1 MSYILEALKKSDQQ
15 RQRGATPTLPTAPLI
30 VTAPKQSFPVFY
42 GLLAA
47 ALLCAGIVIGW
58 LRPWQADQSVHVAEP
73 GVVKSAMP
81 ISNQEVSNTLPNLS
95 EINSKL
101 EQKLPIQ
108 NSTPI
113 ARVNPKVNVRKSDI
127 ALPVQPV
134 MVAMSEVIP
143 APTQKKSV
151 APVEV
156 SESKTIPLAELPL
169 TIQHELPAM
178 TIQLHSYSSKPI
190 NSIVSINSRM
200 MKEGE
205 SLAPGLVLEQIT
217 PDGVILSFK
226 GYRFQRGIW

>member
-15 RQRGATPTLPTAPLI
+15 RQRGATPTLPTSPMI
-30 VTAPKQSFPVFY
+30 VAAPKQSFPMFY

-58 LRPWQADQSVHVAEP
+58 LRPWQTNQSVHVAEP
-73 GVVKSAMP
+73 EIVKSVMP
-81 ISNQEVSNTLPNLS
+81 ISNQVASNVLPNLA
-95 EINSKL
+95 EINSQS

-108 NSTPI
+108 NSAPI
-113 ARVNPKVNVRKSDI
+113 ARVIPKIEIKKSDI
-127 ALPVQPV
+127 STPVQPV
-134 MVAMSEVIP
+134 IVAISEVIP
-143 APTQKKSV
+143 APIQKKSTI
-151 APVEV
+151 PVEAP
-156 SESKTIPLAELPL
+156 ESKIIPLAELPL
-169 TIQHELPAM
+169 TIQHELPSMA
-178 TIQLHSYSSKPI
+178 IQLHSYSSKPM
-190 NSIVSINSRM
+190 NSIVSINSKM